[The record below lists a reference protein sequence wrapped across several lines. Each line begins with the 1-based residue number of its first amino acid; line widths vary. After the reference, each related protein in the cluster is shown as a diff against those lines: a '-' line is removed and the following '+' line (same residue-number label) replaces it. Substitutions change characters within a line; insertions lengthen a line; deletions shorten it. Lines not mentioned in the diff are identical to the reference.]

1 MQETLTINSAWLRDR
16 LAALGLTQWWVA
28 EQIGVDRRTVMRWAN
43 GQVRSIRKE
52 NALALADVLDCQVH
66 HLLEVPGAASL
77 GSVDNQRAAARA
89 LAAANVLDKLGP
101 AHQWGVAESVL
112 KATAVSDLPAAVLG
126 RLYYQLGVACWRQ
139 DKLAEAHLHNDA
151 ALTIARETLDRD
163 LEVRA
168 LGSRANLRWWR
179 GDVAAALA
187 DWRHALSN
195 AHAMKD
201 RDRASLHSNLGAALY
216 ESGHTDAGRMEIETA
231 LDLLRRDGTPMQKS
245 IAHAHLALLALDC
258 DDLRDVE
265 RNVRR
270 SEALA
275 RRADYRRGLALASML
290 MAEIRAVAKDSAG
303 TSEAIDRGLGAFEA
317 LGIAEAMTQRLAGRA
332 WRRLGRLADAAAAL
346 RAGLPLAT
354 EFPLERADLHAEL
367 ARVAALRGDADEARE
382 EADRAAALYA
392 SCGAQLKTQRLSEAM
407 SPHVAWRPTVDAVR

>member
-28 EQIGVDRRTVMRWAN
+28 EQIGVDRRTVMRWTN
-43 GQVRSIRKE
+43 GQVRSIRKA
-52 NALALADVLDCQVH
+52 NAVALADVLDCQVH
-66 HLLEVPGAASL
+66 HLLEVRGAASL
-77 GSVDNQRAAARA
+77 GSPDNQRAAARA

-112 KATAVSDLPAAVLG
+112 KATAVSDLPPPVLG

-139 DKLAEAHLHNDA
+139 DKLAEAQLHNDA
-151 ALTIARETLDRD
+151 ALAIALDTQDRD

-179 GDVAAALA
+179 GEVAAALA
-187 DWRHALSN
+187 DWRYALAN
-195 AHAMKD
+195 AGAMKD

-216 ESGHTDAGRMEIETA
+216 ESGHTEEGRVEIETA
-231 LDLLRRDGTPMQKS
+231 LDLLQRDGTPMQKS

-270 SEALA
+270 SDALA
-275 RRADYRRGLALASML
+275 RRADYRRGLALAYML
-290 MAEIRAVAKDSAG
+290 TAEIRAAANDEAG
-303 TSEAIDRGLGAFEA
+303 TSQAIERGLGAFEA
-317 LGIAEAMTQRLAGRA
+317 LGIAEAMTHRLAGRA
-332 WRRLGRLADAAAAL
+332 WRRLGRLETAASAL

-367 ARVAALRGDADEARE
+367 ARVAALQGKPDEARNH
-382 EADRAAALYA
+382 ADRAAVLYA
-392 SCGAQLKTQRLSEAM
+392 SCDAQLKTRRLFEVM
-407 SPHVAWRPTVDAVR
+407 SPHVAWRPACGAIT